1 MNELDTRDLFKLIYS
16 NRVSLFVIVLCS
28 AVATVIFTSGA
39 FIAPLYKSSIVLY
52 PTTSFSISN
61 ELMNNNKMQNIDHL
75 EIGDEE
81 QTDKMT
87 QILKSDDIKTKII
100 EKYDLLNHYALANC
114 EQKYSEMNSL
124 FQKRFKI
131 SKTEFNAVRIDVI
144 DTDPRLA
151 AAMANDMAVIFDETV
166 SAMQSEMAE
175 ASLDIMQR
183 HYDEIV
189 AKLNVLEDSLQM
201 INRNGESTE
210 NMNKTRRL
218 EREIECQFSYLTTLK
233 PKYEKMRIDAMSTI
247 PHKFVI
253 SSATVSDRP
262 CHPQRLI
269 ITLLSVISVTFLSVI
284 VIAVFEKKR

>member
-1 MNELDTRDLFKLIYS
+1 MNELDTRDLFKMIYS
-16 NRVSLFVIVLCS
+16 NRVTLFVIVLCS
-28 AVATVIFTSGA
+28 AVAAVIFTSGA

-81 QTDKMT
+81 QADKMI
-87 QILKSDDIKTKII
+87 QILKSDDIKAKII
-100 EKYDLLNHYALANC
+100 EKYDLLNHYGLANC

-166 SAMQSEMAE
+166 SKMQSEMAK
-175 ASLDIMQR
+175 ASFDIIQR

-284 VIAVFEKKR
+284 VIAVFEKK

>member
-1 MNELDTRDLFKLIYS
+1 MNELDTRDLFKMIYS

-28 AVATVIFTSGA
+28 AVAAVIFTSGA

-87 QILKSDDIKTKII
+87 QILKSDDIKAKII

-144 DTDPRLA
+144 DTDPELA

-166 SAMQSEMAE
+166 SKMQSEMAK
-175 ASLDIMQR
+175 ASFEIMQR

-189 AKLNVLEDSLQM
+189 AKLNALEDSLQM

-284 VIAVFEKKR
+284 VIALFEKK

>member
-1 MNELDTRDLFKLIYS
+1 MNELDTRDLFKMIYS
-16 NRVSLFVIVLCS
+16 NRVTLFVIMLCS

-87 QILKSDDIKTKII
+87 QILKSDDIKAKII

-166 SAMQSEMAE
+166 SAMQSEMAK
-175 ASLDIMQR
+175 ASFDIIQR

-189 AKLNVLEDSLQM
+189 AKLNALEDSLQM

-284 VIAVFEKKR
+284 VIAVFEKK

>member
-1 MNELDTRDLFKLIYS
+1 MNELDTRDLFKMIYS

-87 QILKSDDIKTKII
+87 QILKSDDIKAKII

-144 DTDPRLA
+144 DTDPELA

-166 SAMQSEMAE
+166 SKMQSEMAK
-175 ASLDIMQR
+175 ASFDIIQR

-189 AKLNVLEDSLQM
+189 AKLNALEDSLQM

-284 VIAVFEKKR
+284 VIAVFEKK

>member
-16 NRVSLFVIVLCS
+16 NRVTLFVIVLCS
-28 AVATVIFTSGA
+28 AVAAVIFTSGA

-166 SAMQSEMAE
+166 SKMQSEMAK
-175 ASLDIMQR
+175 ASFDIIQR

-189 AKLNVLEDSLQM
+189 AKLNELEDSLQM

-284 VIAVFEKKR
+284 VIAVFEKK

>member
-1 MNELDTRDLFKLIYS
+1 MNELDTRDLFKMIYS
-16 NRVSLFVIVLCS
+16 NRVTLFVIVLCS
-28 AVATVIFTSGA
+28 AVAAVIFTSGA

-81 QTDKMT
+81 QADKMI
-87 QILKSDDIKTKII
+87 QILKSDDIKAKII
-100 EKYDLLNHYALANC
+100 EKYDLMNHYGLAGC
-114 EQKYSEMNSL
+114 ERKNSELSCL
-124 FQKRFKI
+124 FSKRFKV

-144 DTDPRLA
+144 DTDPELA

-166 SAMQSEMAE
+166 SAMQSEMAK
-175 ASLDIMQR
+175 ASFEIMQR
-183 HYDEIV
+183 HYDEVV
-189 AKLNVLEDSLQM
+189 ARLNVLEDSLQM

-233 PKYEKMRIDAMSTI
+233 PKYEKMRIDATSTI

-284 VIAVFEKKR
+284 VIALFEKK

>member
-1 MNELDTRDLFKLIYS
+1 MNELDTRDLFKMIYS

-87 QILKSDDIKTKII
+87 QILKSDDIKAKII

-166 SAMQSEMAE
+166 SKMQSEMAK
-175 ASLDIMQR
+175 ASFDIIQR

-189 AKLNVLEDSLQM
+189 AKLNALEDSLQM

-284 VIAVFEKKR
+284 VIAVFEKK